1 MYFNYQD
8 TCEDVL
14 TGLPDRAKQIL
25 VRRFGLEADEKQTLQ
40 AIGQDIGI
48 TRERVRQIQQAGLVK
63 ARERAEKHGSI
74 FGFFNNQLRTT
85 GGLRKE
91 DSLLR
96 VLSPER
102 AANQVFFLLCLA
114 KDFNRILETN
124 DFYTLW
130 LVDPKAL
137 ALAQKAA
144 HQAIVKLKRVSE
156 PIEIEELES
165 LLKLNAIEL
174 SAYLEAAKTIAKGPQ
189 GLWGLKD
196 WPEINPKGMRDK
208 AYIVLK
214 AQGKPLHFTQ
224 VSELIN
230 QGDIFSSRK
239 KAHPQTV
246 HNELIKDNR
255 FVLVGRGL
263 YALAGWGYK
272 PGVVKDV
279 IIEILG
285 KSENPLTKN
294 EIVEKVLKQR
304 FVARNT
310 ILLNLHNTK
319 YFRRD
324 LEGKYMLV

>member
-8 TCEDVL
+8 TCEDLL
-14 TGLPDRAKQIL
+14 TELPNRAKQIL
-25 VRRFGLEADEKQTLQ
+25 VRRFGLETSEKQTLQ
-40 AIGQDIGI
+40 AVGQNMGI
-48 TRERVRQIQQAGLVK
+48 TRERVRQIQQAGLAK
-63 ARERAEKHGSI
+63 TRERAEKYAPI

-96 VLSPER
+96 ILSPEL
-102 AANQVFFLLCLA
+102 ATNQVFFLLCLA
-114 KDFNRILETN
+114 KDCDRILETN
-124 DFYTLW
+124 DFHTLW
-130 LVDPKAL
+130 IVDLKVLSLAKEVADKAI
-137 ALAQKAA
+137 A
-144 HQAIVKLKRVSE
+144 KLKKISK

-165 LLKLNAIEL
+165 LLKFNAVVL
-174 SAYLEAAKTIAKGPQ
+174 YAYLEAAKGIAKGPQ
-189 GLWGLKD
+189 GLWGLKE

-208 AYIVLK
+208 AYIILK
-214 AQGKPLHFTQ
+214 TQGKPLHFAQ
-224 VSELIN
+224 VSQLIN
-230 QGDIFSSRK
+230 EGNMFDSVK

-246 HNELIKDNR
+246 HNELIKDGR

-263 YALAGWGYK
+263 YALEEWGYK

-285 KSENPLTKN
+285 KNQNSLTKN
-294 EIVEKVLKQR
+294 EIVEEVLKQR

-319 YFRRD
+319 HFKRD
-324 LEGKYMLV
+324 LEGKYTLV